1 MHDRRK
7 SVISIHNYIWSV
19 KVKNTTISLF
29 KEDPMP
35 PQRRV
40 KLVKCLQGSTTTTT
54 SFPSYNTRISMNYYY
69 CCSWSWSKRNE
80 KSKIKYLRNQ
90 LSNIWRIKYMSDQIY
105 GRSNIKRPSLL
116 QQWVGP
122 GPRFVPGCNMKPLM
136 KDKLGNTECKML
148 VANTMGWCKVHT
160 HSNTHTSQTNK
171 RKKITSK
178 TYWANGEDKI
188 MMDHVK

>member
-1 MHDRRK
+1 MVCKGEKH
-7 SVISIHNYIWSV
+7 HNKFVQGGPHATSETGQAGQV
-19 KVKNTTISLF
+19 LTRVHNKHNEF
-29 KEDPMP
+29 P
-35 PQRRV
+35 P
-40 KLVKCLQGSTTTTT
+40 L
-54 SFPSYNTRISMNYYY
+54 PYNTRISMNYYY

-136 KDKLGNTECKML
+136 KDKLGNGKCKML
-148 VANTMGWCKVHT
+148 VANTIGWCKVHT
-160 HSNTHTSQTNK
+160 HSNTHTYANK
-171 RKKITSK
+171 HNAK
-178 TYWANGEDKI
+178 
-188 MMDHVK
+188 